1 MCSPCPPRFER
12 KQRAFFSQT
21 QVTESHFVQM
31 KNVLAPKLTL
41 IDAKAFDDVIA
52 LAVKCAG
59 VVDEVVFK
67 TGRM

>member
-1 MCSPCPPRFER
+1 
-12 KQRAFFSQT
+12 
-21 QVTESHFVQM
+21 M